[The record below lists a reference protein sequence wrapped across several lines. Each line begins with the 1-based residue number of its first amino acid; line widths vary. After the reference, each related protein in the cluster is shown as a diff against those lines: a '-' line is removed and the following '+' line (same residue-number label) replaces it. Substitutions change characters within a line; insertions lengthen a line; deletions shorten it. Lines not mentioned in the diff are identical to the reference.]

1 MEIKNNKV
9 EVPNGIGLNDKDCLN
24 YLLNNLK
31 EMNKNYIV
39 AITEASN
46 EFLYKRYKEML
57 EMYSELQR
65 EVFEMMFRK
74 GWYVLKSASKEE
86 IKSKHQTLN
95 TELND
100 MEA

>member
-1 MEIKNNKV
+1 
-9 EVPNGIGLNDKDCLN
+9 
-24 YLLNNLK
+24 
-31 EMNKNYIV
+31 MNKNYIV

>member
-9 EVPNGIGLNDKDCLN
+9 EVPNGIRLNDKDCLN
-24 YLLNNLK
+24 YLLNTLK

-74 GWYVLKSASKEE
+74 GWYVLKSASKDE
-86 IKSKHQTLN
+86 IQSKHQTLN